1 MNTDDQIK
9 LAQAQL
15 IQHTAEQMGVDVN
28 ELSSEELAKFAS
40 YVLSEVGENEEQAKV
55 AEADALGRFMARS
68 FVEEQEKIAAAQQVQ
83 GTVASAMEDI
93 AGAWSEK
100 VAARGK
106 GKAKRERAAARAAA
120 SVPSSVTP
128 EVIPSSVIPDAV
140 LPEAPPATPAATP
153 AELSRLQKMRA
164 AISDFYTGDFTRA
177 KDLQGMDK
185 AKAYGMG
192 TAKALG
198 TLGAAG
204 ALGYGAYRAMGGGE
218 EEAKVAYLLKLA
230 ADATDTAAAVV
241 GEAVGSAPPSSP
253 AAKIEEIGRLRRAL
267 NSARDFYTRDF
278 TTGAAAEGFGPKAK
292 AYGMGAAKA
301 LGTVGA
307 AGALGYGAY
316 RGLGYGGEEEA
327 KVAHFLKL
335 AEEME
340 GTYKR
345 LPRQSGLEELA
356 ARRAAASPAA
366 VAEEGML
373 RRALNSARDFY
384 TSDFTRGAGLSGMDK
399 AKAYGMGGAKALGTL
414 GAAGALGY
422 GAYRGLGY
430 GGDEEAKVAGYEFA
444 KLAEARAA
452 EIMAANGIHP
462 ETFEA
467 IEPVA
472 VKIAQVSTP
481 DDFYTYEEKVASYQ
495 FNQELNEAASHILNS
510 LGLV

>member
-100 VAARGK
+100 VAGKNAARR
-106 GKAKRERAAARAAA
+106 KAEKKRLKRAAMN
-120 SVPSSVTP
+120 STP

-140 LPEAPPATPAATP
+140 LPETPPATTPTTP

-218 EEAKVAYLLKLA
+218 DEAKVAHLLKIA
-230 ADATDTAAAVV
+230 ADATDAAVALAADAAAAPD
-241 GEAVGSAPPSSP
+241 AVAP
-253 AAKIEEIGRLRRAL
+253 AASAAKAEEIGRI
-267 NSARDFYTRDF
+267 
-278 TTGAAAEGFGPKAK
+278 
-292 AYGMGAAKA
+292 
-301 LGTVGA
+301 
-307 AGALGYGAY
+307 
-316 RGLGYGGEEEA
+316 
-327 KVAHFLKL
+327 
-335 AEEME
+335 
-340 GTYKR
+340 
-345 LPRQSGLEELA
+345 
-356 ARRAAASPAA
+356 
-366 VAEEGML
+366 

-399 AKAYGMGGAKALGTL
+399 AKAYGMGGAKALGTLGAAGALGYGAYRGLGYGDEEAKVAHLLKIAAEATDAAVSAAVDAAAAPDAVAPAASAAKAEEIGRIRRALNSARDFYTRDFTAGATAEGFGNKAKAYGMGAAKALGTL